1 MNGLK
6 SIALFLAL
14 ATAFLFAALAV
25 NQEQVALT
33 FAVWQ
38 TPFTL
43 SIFWWLLSAL
53 VVGIALGALY
63 GGWVNV
69 RYRFAN
75 RRLRKALEKPSNN
88 SPHNKPTTQTR
99 RSLRSSKS
107 AQAKVTKAA
116 RQKTSPH

>member
-43 SIFWWLLSAL
+43 SIFWWLFS
-53 VVGIALGALY
+53 ALY

-75 RRLRKALEKPSNN
+75 RRLRKALDKAQQQLAAQQDHN
-88 SPHNKPTTQTR
+88 SD
-99 RSLRSSKS
+99 
-107 AQAKVTKAA
+107 KA
-116 RQKTSPH
+116 

>member
-53 VVGIALGALY
+53 DWYRYLALLY
-63 GGWVNV
+63 GSWVNM

-75 RRLRKALEKPSNN
+75 RRLRKALDESRA
-88 SPHNKPTTQTR
+88 TTA
-99 RSLRSSKS
+99 S
-107 AQAKVTKAA
+107 
-116 RQKTSPH
+116 TSPQLRQGVVYAAAKAHRPQ

>member
-43 SIFWWLLSAL
+43 SIFWWLLMALLLGIFLGWFYNWVRFFPLRMQLRRLKKSLAAEESAL
-53 VVGIALGALY
+53 GL
-63 GGWVNV
+63 
-69 RYRFAN
+69 
-75 RRLRKALEKPSNN
+75 
-88 SPHNKPTTQTR
+88 
-99 RSLRSSKS
+99 SLI
-107 AQAKVTKAA
+107 
-116 RQKTSPH
+116 HI

>member
-6 SIALFLAL
+6 SIAFFLAL

-43 SIFWWLLSAL
+43 SIFWWLLAAL
-53 VVGIALGALY
+53 VIGILLGALY
-63 GGWVNV
+63 GSWLNV

-75 RRLRKALEKPSNN
+75 RRLRKALDRAEQRLLQQSTDN
-88 SPHNKPTTQTR
+88 S
-99 RSLRSSKS
+99 
-107 AQAKVTKAA
+107 
-116 RQKTSPH
+116 

>member
-33 FAVWQ
+33 FAVWR

-75 RRLRKALEKPSNN
+75 RRLRKALDKAQQQLAAQQDHN
-88 SPHNKPTTQTR
+88 SD
-99 RSLRSSKS
+99 
-107 AQAKVTKAA
+107 KA
-116 RQKTSPH
+116 

>member
-1 MNGLK
+1 MKGLK
-6 SIALFLAL
+6 SIALFLAT

-43 SIFWWLLSAL
+43 SIFWWLLAAL
-53 VVGIALGALY
+53 VTGILLGVLY
-63 GGWVNV
+63 SSLLNV

-75 RRLRKALEKPSNN
+75 RRLRKALD
-88 SPHNKPTTQTR
+88 
-99 RSLRSSKS
+99 
-107 AQAKVTKAA
+107 KAEQQLA
-116 RQKTSPH
+116 RQSADNT

>member
-75 RRLRKALEKPSNN
+75 RRLRKALDKAQQQRAAQQDHN
-88 SPHNKPTTQTR
+88 SD
-99 RSLRSSKS
+99 
-107 AQAKVTKAA
+107 KA
-116 RQKTSPH
+116 

>member
-43 SIFWWLLSAL
+43 SIFWWLLMALLLGIFLGWFYNWLRHFPLRMQVRKLKKSLVASESAL
-53 VVGIALGALY
+53 SELRGQLPASADIAGEQI
-63 GGWVNV
+63 GPE
-69 RYRFAN
+69 R
-75 RRLRKALEKPSNN
+75 N
-88 SPHNKPTTQTR
+88 S
-99 RSLRSSKS
+99 
-107 AQAKVTKAA
+107 
-116 RQKTSPH
+116 

>member
-75 RRLRKALEKPSNN
+75 RRYARFDKAQQQLAAQQDHN
-88 SPHNKPTTQTR
+88 SD
-99 RSLRSSKS
+99 
-107 AQAKVTKAA
+107 KA
-116 RQKTSPH
+116 

>member
-1 MNGLK
+1 MKGLK
-6 SIALFLAL
+6 SIALFLAM

-43 SIFWWLLSAL
+43 SIFWWLLGAL
-53 VVGIALGALY
+53 VIGILLGVLY
-63 GGWVNV
+63 GSWLNV

-75 RRLRKALEKPSNN
+75 RSLRKALAKAE
-88 SPHNKPTTQTR
+88 QQ
-99 RSLRSSKS
+99 L
-107 AQAKVTKAA
+107 AQQATDN
-116 RQKTSPH
+116 T